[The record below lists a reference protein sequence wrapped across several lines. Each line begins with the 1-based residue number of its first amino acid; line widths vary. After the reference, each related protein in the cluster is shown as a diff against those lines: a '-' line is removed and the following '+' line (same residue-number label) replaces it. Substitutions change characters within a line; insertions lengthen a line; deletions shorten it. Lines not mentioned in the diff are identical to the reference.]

1 MRKFIADI
9 DRLLRGGF
17 TEREE
22 LESGNLR
29 VPVRTLATTGLVLG
43 GLYGAFMGLF
53 TLMRGGPGSAM
64 QIVATTLKVP
74 LLFLLTLAVTFP
86 SLYVFS
92 ALTRSRL
99 FASST
104 LRLLLA
110 AIAINLAVL
119 ASFGP
124 ITGFFTLSTT
134 SYAFMIV
141 LNVLFFGAAGVIG
154 ISFLRKALRVVFA
167 PPRKPRPITVQPPI
181 PDGAGEAPPIEARA
195 PLAPPADPAGLV
207 FRVWAIIF
215 AVVGAQMAWILRPF
229 VGAPGLP
236 FEWFRARQSNF
247 FAAVLNALHHLF
259 R

>member
-29 VPVRTLATTGLVLG
+29 VPIRTLATTGLILG

-110 AIAINLAVL
+110 AVAINLAVL

-141 LNVLFFGAAGVIG
+141 LNVVFFGTAGLIG

-167 PPRKPRPITVQPPI
+167 PARPPRPAPTPP
-181 PDGAGEAPPIEARA
+181 PPVDEAIATHPPA
-195 PLAPPADPAGLV
+195 PRPPVASPADPAGLV
-207 FRVWAIIF
+207 FRVWAILFGI
-215 AVVGAQMAWILRPF
+215 VGAQMAWVLRPF

-247 FAAVLNALHHLF
+247 FAAVLSALRHLF
-259 R
+259 Q